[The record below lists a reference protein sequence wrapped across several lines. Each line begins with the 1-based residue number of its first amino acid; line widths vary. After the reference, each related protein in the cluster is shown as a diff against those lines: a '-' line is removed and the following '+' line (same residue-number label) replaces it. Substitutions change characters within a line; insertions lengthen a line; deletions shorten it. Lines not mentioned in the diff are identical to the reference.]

1 MIVFRNRELSARNT
15 SCAATT
21 SERVPVWS
29 NSAARRRSFSARPA
43 SRQRPAVDI
52 GEDHVSDP
60 SVRFVVEQQLINEFT
75 IQAKSLGDRRRVR
88 HAFHAQPVQDEQF
101 GEDTRSTVGAY
112 LLPDLLPA
120 CWLGPAIIAR

>member
-29 NSAARRRSFSARPA
+29 NLGCQASFILGSARR
-43 SRQRPAVDI
+43 RQRPAVDI
-52 GEDHVSDP
+52 GKDHVSDP

-101 GEDTRSTVGAY
+101 GEDTPSTVGAY
-112 LLPDLLPA
+112 LLPA
-120 CWLGPAIIAR
+120 CWLAAASIAR